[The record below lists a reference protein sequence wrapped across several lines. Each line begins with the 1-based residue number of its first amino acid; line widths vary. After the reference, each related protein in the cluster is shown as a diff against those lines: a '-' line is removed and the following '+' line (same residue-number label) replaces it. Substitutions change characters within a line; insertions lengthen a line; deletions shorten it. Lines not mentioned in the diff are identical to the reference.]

1 MDLDPKIK
9 EEIDS
14 LPKGYNIVPEAD
26 NIDYLA
32 SRRLEITK
40 IWIPKL
46 LKASLY
52 LNIMTLGCIVISI
65 LFLLNKPEPKYYGTT
80 PNGKVILLSTIKLHQ
95 TNQGVMVEEKK

>member
-9 EEIDS
+9 EEMYN
-14 LPKGYNIVPEAD
+14 LPKDYNIVLEAD

-46 LKASLY
+46 LKLSLY
-52 LNIMTLGCIVISI
+52 FNILTLGCISLSI
-65 LFLLNKPEPKYYGTT
+65 IFLFNKPSPKFYGTT
-80 PNGKVILLSTIKLHQ
+80 PNGKVILLENVKLHQ
-95 TNQGVMVEEKK
+95 TNQGILMEKK